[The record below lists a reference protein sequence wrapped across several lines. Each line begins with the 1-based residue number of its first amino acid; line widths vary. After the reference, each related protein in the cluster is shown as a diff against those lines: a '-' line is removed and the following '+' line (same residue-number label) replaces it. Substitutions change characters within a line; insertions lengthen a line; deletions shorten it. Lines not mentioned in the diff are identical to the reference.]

1 MVSGQVEALV
11 FDVFGTVVDW
21 RGSVIQEGEKL
32 GRAVQSEVDWPR
44 FADAWRKEGYVD
56 AIARIRRGEAPWA
69 SADEL
74 HRRKLD
80 ELLERFGIRGL
91 AEDEI
96 DRFNRVWHRLTPWPD
111 ALPGLTRLKA
121 RFVISPLSNGN
132 FALLT
137 NMAKRAGLP
146 WDCII
151 SAELTRKYKPER
163 EVYLS
168 APALL
173 GLQPAEVMMVA
184 AHLNDLEG
192 ARAAGLGTAFVPR
205 PLEHGPDGPRQA
217 EPGPSID
224 VVAKDFVELAERL
237 GA

>member
-32 GRAVQSEVDWPR
+32 GRAVESEVDWPR

-224 VVAKDFVELAERL
+224 VVVKDFVELAERL
-237 GA
+237 GT

>member
-80 ELLERFGIRGL
+80 ELLERFGIRGM

-173 GLQPAEVMMVA
+173 GLRPAEVMMVA

>member
-1 MVSGQVEALV
+1 MVSGQIKALV

-21 RGSVIQEGEKL
+21 RGSVIAEGEKL
-32 GRAVQSEVDWPR
+32 GRAMQSPVDWPR
-44 FADAWRKEGYVD
+44 FADAWRQEGYVD
-56 AIARIRRGEAPWA
+56 AIARIRRGEAPWMN
-69 SADEL
+69 ADEL

-137 NMAKRAGLP
+137 NMAKHTGLP

-168 APALL
+168 APTLL
-173 GLQPAEVMMVA
+173 GLRPGEVMMVA

-192 ARAAGLGTAFVPR
+192 AQAAGLGTAFVPR
-205 PLEHGPDGPRQA
+205 PLEHGPDGPREA
-217 EPGPSID
+217 EPDASID
-224 VVAKDFVELAERL
+224 VVAQDFVELAERL